1 MLTNKSLQIFYW
13 PNQKNNNPCPG
24 CQTMGF
30 VSPCTTGPFVWC
42 LINLHVL
49 ISIEI
54 MSKYSPCPMTGS
66 GNVTMS
72 DRVTLQHT
80 DRHIFIHV
88 IGLQCT
94 CTSTCVSTTAQ
105 IHKYWQPLYM
115 SFGASIYIYHKVLV
129 LVARLYSQE
138 INMHFQSSLAGRG
151 QSLLLILLHS
161 KCTQMYL

>member
-1 MLTNKSLQIFYW
+1 MLKNKSLQIFYW

-94 CTSTCVSTTAQ
+94 CTSIYNNTDNHYIWALA
-105 IHKYWQPLYM
+105 P
-115 SFGASIYIYHKVLV
+115 ASIYITKYWYWLPDYIV
-129 LVARLYSQE
+129 RRS
-138 INMHFQSSLAGRG
+138 ICTSNLA
-151 QSLLLILLHS
+151 
-161 KCTQMYL
+161 

>member
-94 CTSTCVSTTAQ
+94 CTSIYNSTNPQ
-105 IHKYWQPLYM
+105 ILTTTIWALTP
-115 SFGASIYIYHKVLV
+115 ASIYITKYWNWLPDYIV
-129 LVARLYSQE
+129 RRS
-138 INMHFQSSLAGRG
+138 ICTSNLA
-151 QSLLLILLHS
+151 
-161 KCTQMYL
+161 

>member
-54 MSKYSPCPMTGS
+54 MSKYSSCPMTGS

-94 CTSTCVSTTAQ
+94 CTSIYNSTNPQ
-105 IHKYWQPLYM
+105 ILTTTIWALTP
-115 SFGASIYIYHKVLV
+115 ASIYITKYWYWLPDYIV
-129 LVARLYSQE
+129 RRS
-138 INMHFQSSLAGRG
+138 ICTSNLA
-151 QSLLLILLHS
+151 
-161 KCTQMYL
+161 

>member
-54 MSKYSPCPMTGS
+54 MSKYSPRPMTGS

-94 CTSTCVSTTAQ
+94 CTSIYNSTNPQ
-105 IHKYWQPLYM
+105 ILTTTIWALTP
-115 SFGASIYIYHKVLV
+115 ASIYITKYWYWLPDYIV
-129 LVARLYSQE
+129 RRS
-138 INMHFQSSLAGRG
+138 ICTSNLA
-151 QSLLLILLHS
+151 
-161 KCTQMYL
+161 

>member
-94 CTSTCVSTTAQ
+94 CTSIYNSTNPQ
-105 IHKYWQPLYM
+105 ILTTTIWALTP
-115 SFGASIYIYHKVLV
+115 ASIYITKYWYWLPDYIV
-129 LVARLYSQE
+129 RRS
-138 INMHFQSSLAGRG
+138 ICTSNLA
-151 QSLLLILLHS
+151 
-161 KCTQMYL
+161 

>member
-30 VSPCTTGPFVWC
+30 LSPCTTGPFVWC

-94 CTSTCVSTTAQ
+94 CTSIYNSTNPQ
-105 IHKYWQPLYM
+105 ILTTTIWALTP
-115 SFGASIYIYHKVLV
+115 ASIYITKYWYWLPDYIV
-129 LVARLYSQE
+129 RRS
-138 INMHFQSSLAGRG
+138 ICTSNLA
-151 QSLLLILLHS
+151 
-161 KCTQMYL
+161 

>member
-54 MSKYSPCPMTGS
+54 MTYDRKWKCH
-66 GNVTMS
+66 NVWQSHITAYWSTYIHTCHWTSMYMYQY
-72 DRVTLQHT
+72 LQQHKSTNT
-80 DRHIFIHV
+80 DNHYIWA
-88 IGLQCT
+88 L
-94 CTSTCVSTTAQ
+94 A
-105 IHKYWQPLYM
+105 P
-115 SFGASIYIYHKVLV
+115 ASIYITKYWYWLPDYIV
-129 LVARLYSQE
+129 RRS
-138 INMHFQSSLAGRG
+138 ICTSNLA
-151 QSLLLILLHS
+151 
-161 KCTQMYL
+161 

>member
-80 DRHIFIHV
+80 DRYIHTCHWTSMYMYQY
-88 IGLQCT
+88 LQQHK
-94 CTSTCVSTTAQ
+94 STNTDN
-105 IHKYWQPLYM
+105 HYM
-115 SFGASIYIYHKVLV
+115 SFDASIYIYHKVLV

>member
-13 PNQKNNNPCPG
+13 PNQKNNNPCSG

-30 VSPCTTGPFVWC
+30 VSPCTTGPVVWC

-94 CTSTCVSTTAQ
+94 CTSIYNSTNPQ
-105 IHKYWQPLYM
+105 ILTTTIWALTP
-115 SFGASIYIYHKVLV
+115 ASIYITKYWYWLPDYIV
-129 LVARLYSQE
+129 RRS
-138 INMHFQSSLAGRG
+138 ICTSNLA
-151 QSLLLILLHS
+151 
-161 KCTQMYL
+161 

>member
-1 MLTNKSLQIFYW
+1 MLTYKSLQIFYW

-24 CQTMGF
+24 CHTMGF

-80 DRHIFIHV
+80 DRHIFIRVCHWTSMYMYQY
-88 IGLQCT
+88 LQQHK
-94 CTSTCVSTTAQ
+94 STNTDNHYIWALA
-105 IHKYWQPLYM
+105 P
-115 SFGASIYIYHKVLV
+115 ASIYITKYWYWLPDYIV
-129 LVARLYSQE
+129 RRS
-138 INMHFQSSLAGRG
+138 ICTSNLA
-151 QSLLLILLHS
+151 
-161 KCTQMYL
+161 

>member
-94 CTSTCVSTTAQ
+94 CTSIYNSTNPQ
-105 IHKYWQPLYM
+105 ILTTTIWALTP
-115 SFGASIYIYHKVLV
+115 ASIYITKYWYWLPDYIV
-129 LVARLYSQE
+129 RRS
-138 INMHFQSSLAGRG
+138 I
-151 QSLLLILLHS
+151 
-161 KCTQMYL
+161 CTSNLD